1 ISQEI
6 EALSRE
12 EQRDFLLFLLLW
24 CNKRIQAWRQ
34 SEDKSRNGGYWHG
47 AYETYEV
54 CLRLFNRKFPF
65 GHDHLILLM
74 ETLCD
79 VDRWYF
85 GGGGQLVK
93 ALQNHLKDNPLTSE
107 LEQAINAVCDGI
119 QGKYSVD
126 AQGRKHIAQL
136 QKLLP
141 KGQLKL
147 PLVPGEYWSDRA
159 IATLHQLSEED
170 CNRWAE
176 LLDHCAIA
184 TAAKPSKKW
193 SKKAATDL
201 EKLNPID
208 AVNFLADWFL
218 LLDKPRTRP
227 VERRS
232 QWEPDPSL
240 MINDRNADILKG
252 LVWLCPS
259 LVSTKLSETEAAAGA
274 QLVRS
279 LGTLAQSAYRKV
291 PGVGPRCVRV
301 GNACVWAL
309 GEISGAA
316 GEAAIGQL
324 ALMKVKV
331 KFGTA
336 QKGIEK
342 ALTAAAERA
351 GLPREEI
358 EEMAVPTY
366 GLAAVGVRRETLG
379 NFTAEL
385 EVTGTSS
392 TVLQWI
398 KPGGKPQKSVPKAV
412 KDDFAEELK
421 ELKQA
426 AKDIK
431 KMMPAQRDRLESVY
445 LQRKSWDF
453 PTWQERYLN
462 HPLMGNLARRL
473 IWWFTNSNGEETAGI
488 WLGESLV
495 DINDQP
501 LEILDK
507 QAQVRLWHP
516 LDASSATILT
526 WRNWLV
532 THEIQQPFKQA
543 HREIYLLTAAEE
555 NTETYSNRFAAHILK
570 QHQFN
575 ALCGHRGWKNTLR
588 LMVDDCFPPASLSL
602 PQWNLR
608 AEFWVDGIGEDYGSD
623 TNETGTYWYLAT
635 DQVRFY
641 PIDAAQNFAYTGSGD
656 YGGDRNNPNT
666 PLPLAQ
672 IPPLVLSEVMRDV
685 DLFVGVAS
693 VGNDPNWSDGGPE
706 GRYRD
711 YWTSYSFGELS
722 GTAKTRHQLLETLIP
737 KLKIRDRCSFSDR
750 FLVVRGQI
758 RTYKIHLGSGNILM
772 EPNDQYL
779 CIVPDR
785 KPTGGG
791 IFLPFE
797 GDNMLSIIL
806 SKAFLLAEDEK
817 ITDPTIT
824 HQIKRS

>member
-1 ISQEI
+1 GP
-6 EALSRE
+6 L
-12 EQRDFLLFLLLW
+12 
-24 CNKRIQAWRQ
+24 
-34 SEDKSRNGGYWHG
+34 
-47 AYETYEV
+47 T
-54 CLRLFNRKFPF
+54 
-65 GHDHLILLM
+65 
-74 ETLCD
+74 
-79 VDRWYF
+79 
-85 GGGGQLVK
+85 K
-93 ALQNHLKDNPLTSE
+93 AVQNHLKTHSLTPE
-107 LEQAINAVCDGI
+107 LENSIKGACEFFGNR
-119 QGKYSVD
+119 YSLD
-126 AQGRKHIAQL
+126 AQTRKHLSQL

-141 KGQLKL
+141 KGSLDL
-147 PLVPGEYWSDRA
+147 PLVVGEYWADRA
-159 IATLHQLSEED
+159 IATLQQLSAKD
-170 CNRWAE
+170 RNIWAE
-176 LLDHCAIA
+176 LLDHCTLA
-184 TAAKPSKKW
+184 TAPKPSKTW
-193 SKKAATDL
+193 SKKADAEL
-201 EKLNPID
+201 EKLDPLD
-208 AVNFLADWFL
+208 ATNFLADWL
-218 LLDKPRTRP
+218 ILLDKPRTRP
-227 VERRS
+227 AERRS
-232 QWEPDPSL
+232 QWEPDPNL
-240 MINDRNADILKG
+240 MINDKNADILKG

-259 LVSTKLSETEAAAGA
+259 LVSTKLPETEAAAGA

-279 LGTLAQSAYRKV
+279 LGALAQSAYRKV

-309 GEISGAA
+309 GQMPGTE
-316 GEAAIGQL
+316 AIGQL

-342 ALTAAAERA
+342 ALTAAAIRA

-366 GLAAVGVRRETLG
+366 GLEEVGLRRETLG
-379 NFTAEL
+379 DFTAEL

-392 TVLQWI
+392 TVLRWI
-398 KPGGKPQKSVPKAV
+398 KPDGKLQKSVPKV
-412 KDDFAEELK
+412 IKDDFAEELK

-445 LQRKSWDF
+445 LQQKNWDF

-462 HPLMGNLARRL
+462 HPLMGTLARRL

-501 LEILDK
+501 LEKLNEHT
-507 QAQVRLWHP
+507 QVRLWHP

-532 THEIQQPFKQA
+532 NHEIQQPFKQA

-555 NTETYSNRFAAHILK
+555 NTKIYSNRFAAHILK
-570 QHQFN
+570 QHQFS

-588 LMVDDCFPPASLSL
+588 LMVDDYFPPASLSL

-656 YGGDRNNPNT
+656 YGRDRDDPDTPT
-666 PLPLAQ
+666 PLDQ
-672 IPPLVLSEVMRDV
+672 IPPLVLSEVLRDV

-722 GTAKTRHQLLETLIP
+722 GTAKTRRQLLETLIP

-750 FLVVRGQI
+750 FLVVRGHI

-785 KPTGGG
+785 KPNGGS

-806 SKAFLLAEDEK
+806 SKAFLLVDDKA
-817 ITDPTIT
+817 ITDPTIIS
-824 HQIKRS
+824 QLKPAR